1 MTLGERLKELRLH
14 KKLKQNYLQKKF
26 SLSSGC
32 YSLYENNKRKP
43 DYELLIEFADFYGV
57 SLDYLVGRTDDINN
71 ASRTDDLYT
80 DKEIKLIKKYRALN
94 EHGKKVIETVLEC
107 EYEEHAK
114 EKLDKSWN
122 EISA

>member
-43 DYELLIEFADFYGV
+43 DYELLIEFANFYNV
-57 SLDYLVGRTDDINN
+57 SLDYLVGRTDELNSDTGAN
-71 ASRTDDLYT
+71 ALYT
-80 DKEIKLIKKYRALN
+80 AQEVNLIKKYRALN